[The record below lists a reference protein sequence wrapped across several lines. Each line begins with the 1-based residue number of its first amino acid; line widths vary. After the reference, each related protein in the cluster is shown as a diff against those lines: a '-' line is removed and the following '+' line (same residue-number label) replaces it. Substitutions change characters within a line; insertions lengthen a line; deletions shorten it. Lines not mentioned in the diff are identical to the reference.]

1 MLLSPLQGAVEFII
15 GIIQLVHLEA
25 GLQAVFVKTLVVGYK
40 RQTLN
45 HQLNLMPHLRGGRL
59 FFCNLLTQIVYSMR
73 FKTITLSIILLISS
87 LCSGQSFRVKVM
99 GISDGDTFT
108 AINRDNLRL
117 KFRIAGIDAPE
128 RRQPFSNVAKRA
140 LSDMIHGKTVVVD
153 VLKTDGWG
161 RHVARVSTQAIDD
174 VGARMVEM
182 GLAWSY
188 TEFDTAYTPLEATAR
203 QSRIGLWREPAPT
216 PPWEW
221 RKENHKQ

>member
-1 MLLSPLQGAVEFII
+1 M
-15 GIIQLVHLEA
+15 HL
-25 GLQAVFVKTLVVGYK
+25 
-40 RQTLN
+40 
-45 HQLNLMPHLRGGRL
+45 
-59 FFCNLLTQIVYSMR
+59 
-73 FKTITLSIILLISS
+73 KTISLTIILFISA
-87 LCSGQSFRVKVM
+87 LCSAQSFRVKVVD
-99 GISDGDTFT
+99 ISDGDTFT

-117 KFRIAGIDAPE
+117 RFRIAGIDAPE

-153 VLKTDGWG
+153 VIKTDGWG

-188 TEFDTAYTPLEATAR
+188 TEFDTAYTPLEADAR
-203 QSRIGLWREPAPT
+203 QKGIGLWKDLAPT

-221 RKENHKQ
+221 RKTNHKQ

>member
-1 MLLSPLQGAVEFII
+1 
-15 GIIQLVHLEA
+15 
-25 GLQAVFVKTLVVGYK
+25 
-40 RQTLN
+40 
-45 HQLNLMPHLRGGRL
+45 
-59 FFCNLLTQIVYSMR
+59 MR

-87 LCSGQSFRVKVM
+87 LCSGQSFRVKVV

-203 QSRIGLWREPAPT
+203 QSRIGLWKEPAPT
-216 PPWEW
+216 SPWEW
-221 RKENHKQ
+221 RKSKHKQ